1 MRYELEHTS
10 QWTRYIAGQYDS
22 ISDADKDCQVRYG
35 VSVATFSPDEDDVL
49 TCVTY
54 SDGYV
59 ILKLRV
65 LETEAV

>member
-1 MRYELEHTS
+1 MRYELEHIS
-10 QWTRYIAGQYDS
+10 QWTRYIAGRYDS
-22 ISDADKDCQVRYG
+22 ISEADKDCQTRYG
-35 VSVATFSPDEDDVL
+35 VSAATFSSDEDGVL

-59 ILKLRV
+59 VLKLRV